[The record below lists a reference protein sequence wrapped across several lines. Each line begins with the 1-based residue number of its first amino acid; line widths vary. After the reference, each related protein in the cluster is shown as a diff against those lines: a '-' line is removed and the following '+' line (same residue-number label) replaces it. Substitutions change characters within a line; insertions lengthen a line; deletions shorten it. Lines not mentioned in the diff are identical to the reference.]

1 MCRINGVWYV
11 QKGFKNSFH
20 GLAASM
26 RDSLSHGGPDDAGMF
41 VDSKAG
47 VALGHRRLS
56 ILDLSEKGRQ
66 PMEFENLVITYN
78 GEVYN
83 YRDIRRE
90 LEACGYTF
98 VSNTDTEVVLKAFHK
113 WGKEAVHRF
122 RGMFAF
128 ALWDKERR
136 ELLLCRDRVG
146 VKPLFWYYRDGI
158 FMFASELKAFFEYE
172 DFALDIDRKAVAQL
186 LQYGYITAPK
196 SIFSYVRK
204 VKPGHFLT
212 VSSSG
217 EIKEERYWDVY
228 EHLSVDKREYSVD
241 ELEERLKESFKL
253 RMVSDVPVG
262 VFLSGGIDSSLVS
275 AIIQSESSK
284 PIKTFTIGFEDEEY
298 DEAKWAKLIAKH
310 LGTEHHE
317 LYCTEKELFE
327 IVPKLSYIYDE
338 PFGDSSGIPTYLVS
352 QLARRSVKVVLS
364 GDGGDEIFG
373 GYVKY
378 MITQNAFGKLKVIH
392 PLLRRAV
399 KGTVELLGR
408 ERFAELMSR
417 VPYLKSRYKNLKTK
431 VHKFINVFDSED
443 EIEFFVR
450 AGQFVPDKEIAK
462 LVNINSAREII
473 NDYYTFHGS
482 VPKSKLI
489 SLLGAID
496 IKTYLPDD
504 ILVKVDR
511 ASMSVALEARE
522 PFLDQSLISF
532 GLSLPDSL
540 KVKDGK
546 GKYLLREVLY
556 KYVPREI
563 VDRPK
568 QGFGIPVE
576 KWLRGALREHLL
588 DMLEDRLFTD
598 SMDLNYKVY
607 RRFVS
612 GFLASDGNVS
622 PHFVWNLY
630 SLWLWYK
637 RWIQKEV

>member
-1 MCRINGVWYV
+1 MCRIVGIWEFTS
-11 QKGFKNSFH
+11 KGSGINSRIIQ
-20 GLAASM
+20 M
-26 RDSLSHGGPDDAGMF
+26 RDTLSHGGPDDAGTF

-56 ILDLSEKGRQ
+56 ILDLSEKGKQ
-66 PMEFENLVITYN
+66 PMEFESLVITYN

-83 YRDIRRE
+83 YRDIKKE

-98 VSNTDTEVVLKAFHK
+98 DSNTDTEVVLKAFHK

-128 ALWDKERR
+128 ALWNKERK

-146 VKPLFWYYRDGI
+146 VKPLFWYYKNGV

-186 LQYGYITAPK
+186 LQYGYITASK
-196 SIFSYVRK
+196 SIFSHVKK

-217 EIKEERYWDVY
+217 EIKEEKYWDVY
-228 EHLSVDKREYSVD
+228 EYLNTDKEEHSVE

-275 AIIQSESSK
+275 AIVQSESSK
-284 PIKTFTIGFEDEEY
+284 PIKTFTIGFEDKEY

-310 LGTEHHE
+310 IGTEHHE

-352 QLARRSVKVVLS
+352 QLARQSVKVVLS

-378 MITQNAFGKLKVIH
+378 MITQNVFGKLKVIH
-392 PLLRRAV
+392 PLLRRAI

-408 ERFAELMSR
+408 ERFAELVSR

-431 VHKFINVFDSED
+431 VHKFINVFDAKD
-443 EIEFFVR
+443 EIEFFVK
-450 AGQFVPDKEIAK
+450 AGQFVSDKEIIK
-462 LVNINSAREII
+462 LVNINLEDIA
-473 NDYYTFHGS
+473 DYHTFHGS
-482 VPKSKLI
+482 VPENKLI

-511 ASMSVALEARE
+511 ASMSIALEARE
-522 PFLDQSLISF
+522 PFLDQNLISF
-532 GLSLPDSL
+532 GLSLPGSL

-576 KWLRGALREHLL
+576 KWLRGALREYLL
-588 DMLEDRLFTD
+588 DMLGDRLFTD

-607 RRFVS
+607 RRFVN
-612 GFLASDGNVS
+612 GFLESDGNVS

>member
-1 MCRINGVWYV
+1 MCRIVGIWEFTS
-11 QKGFKNSFH
+11 KGSGINSRIIQ
-20 GLAASM
+20 M
-26 RDSLSHGGPDDAGMF
+26 RDTLSHGGPDDAGTF

-56 ILDLSEKGRQ
+56 ILDLSEKGKQ
-66 PMEFENLVITYN
+66 PMEFESLVITYN

-83 YRDIRRE
+83 YRDIKKE

-98 VSNTDTEVVLKAFHK
+98 DSNTDTEVVLKAFHK

-128 ALWDKERR
+128 ALWNKERK

-146 VKPLFWYYRDGI
+146 VKPLFWYYKNGV

-186 LQYGYITAPK
+186 LQYGYITASK
-196 SIFSYVRK
+196 SIFSHVKK

-217 EIKEERYWDVY
+217 EIKEEKYWDVY
-228 EHLSVDKREYSVD
+228 EYLNTDKEEHSVE

-275 AIIQSESSK
+275 AIVQSESSK
-284 PIKTFTIGFEDEEY
+284 PIKTFTIGFEDKEY

-310 LGTEHHE
+310 IGTEHHE

-352 QLARRSVKVVLS
+352 QLARQSVKVVLS

-378 MITQNAFGKLKVIH
+378 MITQNVFGKLKVIH
-392 PLLRRAV
+392 PLLRRAI

-408 ERFAELMSR
+408 ERFAELVSR

-431 VHKFINVFDSED
+431 VHKFINVFDAKD
-443 EIEFFVR
+443 EIEFFVK
-450 AGQFVPDKEIAK
+450 AGQFVSDKEIIK
-462 LVNINSAREII
+462 LVNINLEDIA
-473 NDYYTFHGS
+473 DYHTFHGS
-482 VPKSKLI
+482 VPENKLI

-511 ASMSVALEARE
+511 ASMSIALEARE
-522 PFLDQSLISF
+522 PFLDQNLISF

-546 GKYLLREVLY
+546 GKYLLREVLN

-576 KWLRGALREHLL
+576 KWLRGALREYLL
-588 DMLEDRLFTD
+588 DMLGDRLFTD

-607 RRFVS
+607 RRFVN
-612 GFLASDGNVS
+612 GFLESDGNVS